1 MLRGTL
7 AGSSSQSGQ
16 GSKGEMGTRDA
27 RLRAAKGSRFNSP
40 LVGDAG
46 IYDSKAEYQR
56 ALKEA
61 HLAAECRVD
70 SLTVQKNVLHG
81 LLSRVESLMDSQ
93 SLLLSLTALLPPL
106 STGDAVGV
114 TSTSKSVGPVSVPS
128 PLVLLTD
135 AGLAV
140 VCCFAC
146 RLLTGQLE
154 VPCTATDTASQ
165 DSSLY
170 EMATTTS
177 SVMRR
182 PEEIFYTL
190 DEVITRPRPPTQQ
203 SSQSSSSA
211 CSASGGSLTNRS
223 TLSPGPPL
231 PDVLDLL
238 CSLLSLL
245 PRLCNEEEA
254 LRKASAVST
263 SFLSTSW
270 RPSSATVSARDSSST
285 IPAPPK
291 LSLPAQYLL
300 DSGDSSD
307 PLERLYGMMGAPL
320 DRAGC
325 AVLILV
331 LYALLDQGVHLARRR
346 ATGDLMEIVA
356 DPFISN
362 SAKFITRNALALA
375 KNATSD
381 AEACR
386 LSDSSSERCSM
397 LALYDVCERQALDT
411 QDVTLAI
418 GGLHLL
424 SSLSE
429 GTLLARRQASIA
441 WTLLHTLHTQHASLS
456 THLLSQGPGSGRDT
470 KEGDPERIPGTD
482 DLWPHLASYV
492 CPALSPSLDCA
503 LGELQQG
510 GNAGFFVSSGSKA
523 SKSALSAF
531 RLAVGMSAATSRNV
545 DISFLA
551 QSVSSFRMIWTAWW
565 SAEAP
570 ESRVNGV
577 VTLLLEIFRCHLLP
591 PDIITPAGS
600 AVKSGSIEKGKSGS
614 KAPRTA
620 PAATGGA
627 HTRSRVS
634 YATPASQDSSSFPAL
649 CSDTL
654 DALFALAVGMFPALF
669 LLARPQSSLE
679 FPEGDEEREAG
690 PYGSFVA
697 VAKAFVWVL
706 QQLEEVLED
715 GSQLHFTMRT
725 SSLCVRITRAVLVC
739 VEGAIVGVAAWRSSQ
754 VLPRTHRNASST
766 DRNTSDPVQRAS
778 RGHSDS
784 EDSADD
790 SSMSDSAPAGDP
802 GSDPIEEDAEEDADL
817 GSVEYLACML
827 DWSQVLAHR
836 AIRYAEALKGRML
849 HPESGLQVPR

>member
-1 MLRGTL
+1 
-7 AGSSSQSGQ
+7 
-16 GSKGEMGTRDA
+16 MGTRIA
-27 RLRAAKGSRFNSP
+27 NLRAVKGSSFNSP

-46 IYDSKAEYQR
+46 SYDSKAEYQR

-61 HLAAECRVD
+61 HLAAEYRVD

-81 LLSRVESLMDSQ
+81 LLSRVESLIDSE
-93 SLLLSLTALLPPL
+93 SLLLALTALLPPL
-106 STGDAVGV
+106 STVDVVGV
-114 TSTSKSVGPVSVPS
+114 PRTSLSGGPVSAPS

-154 VPCTATDTASQ
+154 FPFTATDSEPR
-165 DSSLY
+165 DSSLCDT
-170 EMATTTS
+170 ATSTS
-177 SVMRR
+177 SVMCR

-190 DEVITRPRPPTQQ
+190 QEVINRPRPAAPQ
-203 SSQSSSSA
+203 SFQSSSSA
-211 CSASGGSLTNRS
+211 CSSSGGSLTNSS
-223 TLSPGPPL
+223 TPSPGPPV
-231 PDVLDLL
+231 PDISDLL
-238 CSLLSLL
+238 CSLLSLA
-245 PRLCNEEEA
+245 PRLCYEEET
-254 LRKASAVST
+254 LRKSSAVST

-270 RPSSATVSARDSSST
+270 HPLASASTRDRPSMT
-285 IPAPPK
+285 PAAPNS
-291 LSLPAQYLL
+291 SLPTQRPP

-307 PLERLYGMMGAPL
+307 PLERLHGMMGAPL

-325 AVLILV
+325 AVLVLV

-356 DPFISN
+356 DPFIST
-362 SAKFITRNALALA
+362 AATAITRSALALA
-375 KNATSD
+375 TGASVD
-381 AEACR
+381 ADVSR
-386 LSDSSSERCSM
+386 SSDSSFERCSM
-397 LALYDVCERQALDT
+397 LALYDVFERQALDT

-429 GTLLARRQASIA
+429 GTLLARRQASVA
-441 WTLLHTLHTQHASLS
+441 WTLLRTLHTQHSSLS
-456 THLLSQGPGSGRDT
+456 THLLAQGSGSGGDAR
-470 KEGDPERIPGTD
+470 EGDPERIPGTD

-492 CPALSPSLDCA
+492 CPALSPFLDCA
-503 LGELQQG
+503 LGELQHG

-531 RLAVGMSAATSRNV
+531 RLAVGMSAASSRNV
-545 DISFLA
+545 DLSFLA

-565 SAEAP
+565 SAEAQ
-570 ESRVNGV
+570 ERRVNGV
-577 VTLLLEIFRCHLLP
+577 VALLLEIFRCHLLP
-591 PDIITPAGS
+591 PDIISPAGS
-600 AVKSGSIEKGKSGS
+600 VAKSGSIEKGKSGC

-627 HTRSRVS
+627 QAGARVS
-634 YATPASQDSSSFPAL
+634 YSSPASQDNSSFPAL

-669 LLARPQSSLE
+669 LLAQPQSSLE
-679 FPEGDEEREAG
+679 LSDGDGDREREAG

-697 VAKAFVWVL
+697 VAKAFVWAL
-706 QQLEEVLED
+706 QQLEEVLEE

-754 VLPRTHRNASST
+754 VLPRTTRSASSPGCV
-766 DRNTSDPVQRAS
+766 TSSSARRAS
-778 RGHSDS
+778 EGQSDS
-784 EDSADD
+784 DESADD
-790 SSMSDSAPAGDP
+790 ASMSDSAPAGDL
-802 GSDPIEEDAEEDADL
+802 GSDPIEVDAEEDADL